1 MTAPWFPQS
10 TVDAPVRLFCLPYAG
25 GNATA
30 FRHWQRLLAPHVEV
44 VPVRLPGRLGR
55 LAEPP
60 FTRMPDL
67 VAALSEAMFP
77 LLDRPYALF
86 GVSMGAHVAF
96 ETARVLTA
104 RSRPP
109 VRLFVASYPSPSS
122 VIDRDSGSGSGE
134 DLPDAEFAA
143 RLEELGAIPPQVLR
157 DEELMRLLLPSVR
170 ADFAVT
176 GNHVD
181 DGAVLTG
188 VPVTAIHGVDDR
200 AVDADDM
207 RRWADKTGDDFE
219 FTQVDGDHFFVHSH
233 ESTLFTLLRD
243 RLARK
248 GAHVGDDLSGRLAAL
263 SPDQRRRLRDRL
275 QAAGRAAE
283 GEPSRKGPRWSL
295 FFFGTGHGRATREQY
310 RMMLDCARFADRNGF
325 EALWVPE
332 RHFDSFGA
340 PYPSPAVLAASLATA
355 TERLRI
361 RAGSVVLP
369 LHDPVRV
376 AEDWA
381 VVDNISGGRAGIALA
396 SGWHAND
403 FVFQPDNYEK
413 RKEVL
418 VDHLAVLRELL
429 AGGRIQRVD
438 GAGKEISF
446 RTFPNP
452 DTGTLPMWITSS
464 SSEQTWRTGA
474 ELGLHVLTGLVE
486 QSVADVA
493 DRVRVY
499 HEALREHG
507 RDPADHTV
515 TAMVHTFIGKDTDDV
530 RAMVRE
536 PLTAYLRAHINLY
549 EKLARSTD
557 LSIDPDRVTQ
567 ADKDALAAL
576 AFERYFTSHGLF
588 GTPAEALPM
597 VRRLTGA
604 GVDEIAC
611 LIDFGLPAETVLD
624 HLEHLARLRDLA
636 SEPVP

>member
-1 MTAPWFPQS
+1 MTAPWFSRS

-25 GNATA
+25 GNSTA
-30 FRHWQRLLAPHVEV
+30 FRHWQQLLAPHVEV

-60 FTRMPDL
+60 FTSMADL
-67 VAALSEAMFP
+67 VAALSDAMTP

-109 VRLFVASYPSPSS
+109 ARLFVASYPSPSS
-122 VIDRDSGSGSGE
+122 AFDGRSGE
-134 DLPDAEFAA
+134 DLSDAEFVS
-143 RLEELGAIPPQVLR
+143 RLAELGAIPPEVMR
-157 DEELMRLLLPSVR
+157 NDELMRLLLPTVR

-181 DGAVLTG
+181 DGGVLTG
-188 VPVTAIHGVDDR
+188 VPVTAIHGVHDHT
-200 AVDADDM
+200 VSADHM
-207 RRWADKTGDDFE
+207 RRWVDKAGDDFE
-219 FTQVDGDHFFVHSH
+219 FTEVEGDHFFVHSH
-233 ESTLFTLLRD
+233 ESTLFALVRD

-263 SPDQRRRLRDRL
+263 SPEQRQRLRDRL
-275 QAAGRAAE
+275 QAGNRKAEREPGRRA
-283 GEPSRKGPRWSL
+283 PRWSL
-295 FFFGTGHGRATREQY
+295 FFFGTGHGRETPEQY

-332 RHFDSFGA
+332 RHFDPFGA

-355 TERLRI
+355 TERLQI
-361 RAGSVVLP
+361 RAGSIVLP

-381 VVDNISGGRAGIALA
+381 VVDNISGGRTGIALA

-403 FVFQPDNYEK
+403 FVFQPGNYEK
-413 RKEVL
+413 RKQVL
-418 VDHLAVLRELL
+418 VDHLGTLRELL
-429 AGGRIQRVD
+429 AGGQIQLVD
-438 GAGKEISF
+438 GAGKEISI

-452 DTGTLPMWITSS
+452 AAGTLPMWITSS

-474 ELGLHVLTGLVE
+474 ELGLNVLTGLVE
-486 QSVADVA
+486 QSVDAVA

-499 HEALREHG
+499 HGALRDHG
-507 RDPADHTV
+507 RDPADHAV

-536 PLTAYLRAHINLY
+536 PLTAYLRAHISLY

-576 AFERYFTSHGLF
+576 AFERYFSSHGLF

-611 LIDFGLPAETVLD
+611 LIDFGLPADTVLD
-624 HLEHLARLRDLA
+624 HLEDLVRLRDLA
-636 SEPVP
+636 SESAP